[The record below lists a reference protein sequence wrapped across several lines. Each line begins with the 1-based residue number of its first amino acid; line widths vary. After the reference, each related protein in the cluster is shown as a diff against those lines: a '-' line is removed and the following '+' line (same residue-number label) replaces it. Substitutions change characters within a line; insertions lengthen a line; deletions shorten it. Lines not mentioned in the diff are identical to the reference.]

1 MCRGDEYWRV
11 GFVEEGLCARRV
23 WSGEGGLLRTE
34 KGKQEIKTEKRVF
47 MHPQCQCTG
56 AHTRMHSLKCT
67 KFANIF
73 A

>member
-34 KGKQEIKTEKRVF
+34 KGKQEIKTEKGYL
-47 MHPQCQCTG
+47 CTLN
-56 AHTRMHSLKCT
+56 ASALVRTLAC
-67 KFANIF
+67 IV
-73 A
+73 